1 MSRRAFDIGIARY
14 WRDISCIFLRE
25 TDGTLHLARVYPE
38 GFDVQD
44 ARAAGSNRF
53 VIAADDA
60 IEIWAFDSG
69 MAFEWH
75 RPKTQARFLWRDQI
89 VLSESERFAA
99 VIGEVVFQ
107 KTYVFLIDLEVPE
120 LVEIDLLG
128 SSEFQPVIRAVEDTG
143 HITLSQ
149 DRRIGSPQIRIDPT
163 TGRAQPVAPTTDAC
177 VSRDLSWPAP
187 PSEEASRMLEGL
199 PGNLKVTALPL
210 NRTLAVRMT

>member
-1 MSRRAFDIGIARY
+1 MF
-14 WRDISCIFLRE
+14 FLRE

-60 IEIWAFDSG
+60 IEIWAFDNG
-69 MAFEWH
+69 MAFAWH
-75 RPKTQARFLWRDQI
+75 RPKTHARFLWRDQI
-89 VLSESERFAA
+89 VVSESQQFAA

-120 LVEIDLLG
+120 LVEINLLG
-128 SSEFQPVIRAVEDTG
+128 SSHFQAVVRAVEDAG

-163 TGRAQPVAPTTDAC
+163 TGRAQPMAPT
-177 VSRDLSWPAP
+177 S
-187 PSEEASRMLEGL
+187 EGL
-199 PGNLKVTALPL
+199 RFARPELARTPIRGGISNARRPSRQPQVHGVAAQPDAFGSDDL
-210 NRTLAVRMT
+210 NRRL